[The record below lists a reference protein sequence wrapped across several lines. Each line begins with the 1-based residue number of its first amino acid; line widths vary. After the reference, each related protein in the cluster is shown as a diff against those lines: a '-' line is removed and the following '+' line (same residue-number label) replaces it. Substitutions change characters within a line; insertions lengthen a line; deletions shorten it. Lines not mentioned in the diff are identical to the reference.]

1 MKKPVL
7 IISYYWPPAGGP
19 GVQRWLKFAKY
30 LPQKGFDITV
40 VVPQNHDYPV
50 LDQSLLNEI
59 PASIQIIKVPI
70 LEPSR
75 LAGSLS
81 RKRTKNLQ
89 RGIINKK
96 SSWLEHAMLWLRGNL
111 FIPDARV
118 GWKQP
123 VLKAVAPYFELN
135 KNVTV
140 ITTGPPHSVHL
151 IGMELKIQFPSI
163 KWLADFRDPW
173 TTIGYHKELKLGKRA
188 QKIHLELEQKVL
200 DNADLLL
207 VTSPHTGKEFALK
220 TKTPIQL
227 ITNGYDLQPNQN
239 HNQPDGKFVLAHIG
253 TLLANRNPRLLWEV
267 LQELCEQSQEFA
279 SDFKLQL
286 AGNVGNDI
294 LNSIKFYGLDTYLDY
309 DGYLNHEQAVS
320 LMYHAQ
326 ALLLIE
332 IDTEET
338 RAIIPGK
345 IFEYFASRRPIIAIG
360 PRGAA
365 IELLITDTHAGEF
378 FNYQQK
384 TALKKHIMAL
394 YHLYKKNKNT
404 CNLNNQI
411 ERYHRSY
418 LTQILAKSI
427 DFSWE

>member
-1 MKKPVL
+1 M

-30 LPQKGFDITV
+30 LPQNGFDVTV
-40 VVPQNHDYPV
+40 VVPENPDYPV
-50 LDQSLLNEI
+50 YDQSLQEDI
-59 PASIQIIKVPI
+59 PSTIKIIKVPI
-70 LEPSR
+70 KEPSR

-123 VLKAVAPYFELN
+123 VLKAVASYFETH
-135 KNVTV
+135 KKVTV

-151 IGMELKIQFPSI
+151 MGMELKTQFASI

-188 QKIHLELEQKVL
+188 QKIHLEQEQKVL
-200 DNADLLL
+200 DKADLLL

-294 LNSIKFYGLDTYLDY
+294 FDSIKSYGLETYLAY
-309 DGYLNHEQAVS
+309 NGYVNHDQAVS
-320 LMYHAQ
+320 LMYNAQ

-365 IELLITDTHAGEF
+365 IELLITDTHAGAF

-384 TALKKHIMAL
+384 IALKKHIKDL
-394 YHLYKKNKNT
+394 YQLYKNKKNT
-404 CNLNNQI
+404 SNLNNQI

-418 LTQILAKSI
+418 LTQILAKTI
-427 DFSWE
+427 NFSWE